1 MALYLFARSFV
12 VMCVIHSAL
21 KVPLLIGLLFSNFCV
36 LLLRSNVATIDGTFS
51 LLHLSPLGPLKSCN
65 LWRQSSS
72 LGQTIKFIVVIL
84 PPSLCFL
91 KYLYRLEV

>member
-1 MALYLFARSFV
+1 MIR
-12 VMCVIHSAL
+12 VIHSPL
-21 KVPLLIGLLFSNFCV
+21 KVPLFIALYNVCV
-36 LLLRSNVATIDGTFS
+36 LLRRSNVAIIDGTFS
-51 LLHLSPLGPLKSCN
+51 LLHFAPLGPLKSCN
-65 LWRQSSS
+65 LWHQSSS